1 MKLVIIGFINNM
13 VTEEQI
19 SNRPIELKMYI
30 ICKNELIRYLNYEF
44 KYPIEDIKEFFNK
57 ISKDPFISFY
67 TGNIYSDDKKYQD
80 IANTI
85 SELYQDEIEINLI

>member
-1 MKLVIIGFINNM
+1 MVIIGFINNM

-19 SNRPIELKMYI
+19 SNRPELKMYI

-57 ISKDPFISFY
+57 ISKDPLISFY

-80 IANTI
+80 IADTI

>member
-1 MKLVIIGFINNM
+1 M

-19 SNRPIELKMYI
+19 SNRPELKMYI

-57 ISKDPFISFY
+57 ISKDP
-67 TGNIYSDDKKYQD
+67 
-80 IANTI
+80 
-85 SELYQDEIEINLI
+85 